1 MGDKS
6 ARVVMDSRR
15 MAAALD
21 RIAAEI
27 REKNSGKQDLILVG
41 IRARG
46 DHLAGR
52 LAEKIGALE
61 KREIPRGALDIGL
74 YRDDTE
80 RVIPEV
86 RSSEIPGGT
95 IESKTIV
102 LVDDVMY
109 TGRTTR
115 AALDALIS
123 YGRPRSIQLA
133 VLVDRGHRELPIQPN
148 YIGMVVQTAESDEVE
163 VNLTED
169 GKEDSVV
176 VR

>member
-1 MGDKS
+1 
-6 ARVVMDSRR
+6 MDARR

-27 REKNSGKQDLILVG
+27 REKNSGNPDLILVG

-46 DHLAGR
+46 DHLAKR
-52 LAEKIGALE
+52 LAEKLGTLE
-61 KREIPRGALDIGL
+61 KREIPRGALDIAL
-74 YRDDTE
+74 YRDD
-80 RVIPEV
+80 VNAIIPEV
-86 RSSEIPGGT
+86 RSTEIPGG
-95 IESKTIV
+95 SLSAKTVV

-123 YGRPRSIQLA
+123 YGRPKSIQLV
-133 VLVDRGHRELPIQPN
+133 VLIDRGHRELPIQPN
-148 YIGMVVQTAESDEVE
+148 YVGMVVQTAENDEVE

-176 VR
+176 IR